1 MTPQNKKQQ
10 KMGGFAMN
18 YQQQPQEKGAG
29 CLAVII
35 STVIVYKVAYPF
47 SDFVQAIMDHEGI
60 KTGQNI
66 LGLGS
71 FVLLWMGLSWLVQF
85 ILDEFI
91 AKPTRDRLDARQAQ
105 RRYILLIDG
114 GKKTSS
120 GKKWFYA
127 LLLLGGLWLFWK

>member
-1 MTPQNKKQQ
+1 MS
-10 KMGGFAMN
+10 
-18 YQQQPQEKGAG
+18 YQQQPQDKGAG
-29 CLAVII
+29 CLAII
-35 STVIVYKVAYPF
+35 IATVIAYKIAIPF
-47 SDFVQAIMDHEGI
+47 SHFVVVVLDHENI
-60 KTGQNI
+60 QTGRNI
-66 LGLGS
+66 LEVGS
-71 FVLLWMGLSWLVQF
+71 FILLWMGLSWLVQF

>member
-1 MTPQNKKQQ
+1 
-10 KMGGFAMN
+10 MGGVAMN

-66 LGLGS
+66 LGLVS

-114 GKKTSS
+114 GKKTPSS
-120 GKKWFYA
+120 KKWFYA
-127 LLLLGGLWLFWK
+127 LLLFGGMWIYFHK

>member
-1 MTPQNKKQQ
+1 
-10 KMGGFAMN
+10 MN
-18 YQQQPQEKGAG
+18 YQQQQPQDKGAG

-47 SDFVQAIMDHEGI
+47 ADFVQAIMDHEGI

-85 ILDEFI
+85 ILDEFV
-91 AKPTRDRLDARQAQ
+91 AKPTPDRLDARHAQ

-127 LLLLGGLWLFWK
+127 LLLLGGLWIFWK

>member
-1 MTPQNKKQQ
+1 
-10 KMGGFAMN
+10 MN
-18 YQQQPQEKGAG
+18 YQQQQPQDKGAG

-35 STVIVYKVAYPF
+35 STVIVYKIAYPF

-66 LGLGS
+66 IGLGS

-85 ILDEFI
+85 ILDEYI
-91 AKPTRDRLDARQAQ
+91 AIPFMQRKRAGDV
-105 RRYILLIDG
+105 RRYIMLIDG
-114 GKKTSS
+114 GKQTSS

-127 LLLLGGLWLFWK
+127 LLLLGAFWVFWK